1 MRNKVFET
9 VVLATATAG
18 LAYYL
23 RSEMSDLAGVILD
36 WPRAMWAIVTGYG
49 LTDQPTIWQDIL
61 FNNGAWWLAGLAMFW
76 LVVLV
81 TWQVVRMVYTA
92 CREWQ
97 GAAPPLS
104 FPTGYRVTARTDVA
118 KATY

>member
-1 MRNKVFET
+1 MRNKMFET
-9 VVLATATAG
+9 VALATITGG

-23 RSEMSDLAGVILD
+23 RYEMSQVWDVILEA
-36 WPRAMWAIVTGYG
+36 PRDAWAIGTGYA

-81 TWQVVRMVYTA
+81 TWQVARMVYA
-92 CREWQ
+92 LGREWT
-97 GAAPPLS
+97 GRRAAAE
-104 FPTGYRVTARTDVA
+104 FPDWLPGNR
-118 KATY
+118 

>member
-9 VVLATATAG
+9 VALATATAG
-18 LAYYL
+18 LAVYL
-23 RSEMSDLAGVILD
+23 RPEMSQVGGVILD

-76 LVVLV
+76 LVALV

-92 CREWQ
+92 CREWA
-97 GAAPPLS
+97 GRRAAVE
-104 FPTGYRVTARTDVA
+104 FPDWLPGNR
-118 KATY
+118 